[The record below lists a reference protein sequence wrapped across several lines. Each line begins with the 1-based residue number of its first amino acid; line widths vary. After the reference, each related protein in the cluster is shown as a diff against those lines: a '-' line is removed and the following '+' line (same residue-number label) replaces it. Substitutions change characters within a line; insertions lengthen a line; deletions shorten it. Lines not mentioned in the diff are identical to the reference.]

1 MAAPILK
8 IGKDPIT
15 LTIKKA
21 KVVSGNFGNQ
31 LWCAVAD
38 HAGDEAV
45 VYLPWV
51 QKDRDTKEDVMSGV
65 VKQFIKAGVMGP
77 EDWSPEEGQYIEA
90 VQDHTFTFEKVF
102 KDGAQFINARLASGS
117 SALKTAAVRELDL
130 QAQQDEAAFAASL
143 GTKLAPQPL
152 ASAPAARK
160 QRETADARIARAYQ
174 HVKENYAEE
183 LAEMDPQ
190 LARAIV
196 ALTATFAI
204 AYEKEG

>member
-1 MAAPILK
+1 MASPILK
-8 IGKDPIT
+8 ITKDPIT

-45 VYLPWV
+45 VYLPWAN
-51 QKDRDTKEDVMSGV
+51 KDGNMSGV
-65 VKQFIKAGVMGP
+65 VQQFIKTGVIGP
-77 EDWSPEEGQYIEA
+77 EDYTPDEGSYIELL
-90 VQDHTFTFEKVF
+90 QDHTFTFERVF
-102 KDGAQFINARLASGS
+102 KDGNQYLNVRKADSP
-117 SALKTAAVRELDL
+117 LKNAAVRELDL
-130 QAQQDEAAFAASL
+130 QAQQDDAEFARAL
-143 GTKLAPQPL
+143 GTKPAPQPL

-160 QRETADARIARAYQ
+160 PRETADARIARAYQ

-204 AYEKEG
+204 AYEKE